1 MYSAYITQVDN
12 DLKDKLSEGLDFI
25 DWKRQVRKDSIVFIK
40 PNFTFPR
47 YMEGITTTPELLRN
61 LLEILKDRAGNVI
74 VGESNGGDHSFTADE
89 AFEGHG
95 MHEICRDMGVELVN
109 LSNLPSTFVE
119 DKIQGKKVKVP
130 LPKLLLE
137 NIDCFISVPVLKVHA
152 MTTVTLSMKNL
163 WGCHPDTM
171 RCLQHQ
177 NLAYKLTLIAKNV
190 NPRIVVIDGLF
201 GLDGHGPMT
210 GNPVKMD
217 LIMASDNPVVAD
229 TLGSSIM
236 EFSPNKIESIRIA
249 AKEGL
254 GTANLEDVRIN
265 NDWRQYKRQFHIK
278 RTFVDRISVLP
289 FKSDFIARAVF
300 DSSLTPLIHKVVDML
315 KSSEEK
321 VEWDPK

>member
-1 MYSAYITQVDN
+1 MYSAYISKVDT
-12 DLKDKLSEGLDFI
+12 DLKDKLSEGLEFI
-25 DWKRQVRKDSIVFIK
+25 DWKRQVKSDSIVFIK

-47 YMEGITTTPELLRN
+47 YMEGITTTPELLKN

-95 MHEICRDMGVELVN
+95 MHEICRDTGAELVN
-109 LSNLPSTFVE
+109 LSKLPSTFVE
-119 DKIQGKKVKVP
+119 DRIQGKKVKVE

-137 NIDCFISVPVLKVHA
+137 DIDCFISVPVLKVHV
-152 MTTVTLSMKNL
+152 MTTVTLSMKNM
-163 WGCHPDTM
+163 WGCVPDTM
-171 RCLQHQ
+171 RCLHHQ
-177 NLAYKLTLIAKNV
+177 NLNHKLVLMAKV
-190 NPRIVVIDGLF
+190 FNPKIVVIDGIF

-236 EFSPNKIESIRIA
+236 GFSPNKIESIRIA
-249 AKEGL
+249 EREGL
-254 GTANLEDVRIN
+254 GTTSLEEVRIN
-265 NDWRQYKRQFHIK
+265 KDWRPYERQFHVK
-278 RTFVDRISVLP
+278 KTFMDKVSVLP

-321 VEWDPK
+321 VEWDQK

>member
-1 MYSAYITQVDN
+1 MYSAYISKVDN
-12 DLKDKLSEGLDFI
+12 DLKDKLSEGLEFI
-25 DWKRQVRKDSIVFIK
+25 DWKRQVKSDSVVFIK

-47 YMEGITTTPELLRN
+47 YMEGITTTPELLKN

-95 MHEICRDMGVELVN
+95 MHEICRDMGAELVN
-109 LSNLPSTFVE
+109 LSKLPSTFVE
-119 DKIQGKKVKVP
+119 DRIQGKKVKVE

-137 NIDCFISVPVLKVHA
+137 DIDCFISVPVLKVHV
-152 MTTVTLSMKNL
+152 MTTVTLSMKNM
-163 WGCHPDTM
+163 WGCVPDTM
-171 RCLQHQ
+171 RCLHHQ
-177 NLAYKLTLIAKNV
+177 NLNHKLVLMAKV
-190 NPRIVVIDGLF
+190 LNPKIVVIDGIF

-210 GNPVKMD
+210 GTPVKMD

-236 EFSPNKIESIRIA
+236 GFSPDKIGSIRIA
-249 AKEGL
+249 EREGL
-254 GTANLEDVRIN
+254 GTTSLEEVRIN
-265 NDWRQYKRQFHIK
+265 KDWRPYKRQFHVK
-278 RTFVDRISVLP
+278 KTFMDTITVLP